1 MKGSPLEW
9 VYFQVLTHDAMTPKV
24 RPELGQIF
32 AEGYSAIN
40 GANGASNYASKVGNN
55 GTALLN
61 MAQAELAKE
70 QALLSQIFGVSL
82 NIDFSKKNAIKDLI
96 DTLNCCLNLKSVY
109 ERNKALMLSNKKG
122 VKGVFSYFNT
132 YLLQAYDQ
140 RREEI
145 KKQVIEKFMSGADFY
160 SSVHSILEE
169 EFNNIIIEDAINR
182 MLSARTERGVNKK
195 YRDAYKEILL
205 AIKKFPRNP
214 LSEGLKRAWGIN
226 SLIDDMTEE
235 IVNNGT
241 SKAKL
246 KKSFNKYQME
256 STVDKNGNK
265 KRVRHNVPL
274 RNLIYRKYSNHATGL
289 SLEALED
296 QIIAMIVGDFPSIDI
311 GSENFRIKSTVT
323 AGGISQLG
331 YKKARADNA
340 VYFNADGSKIDQMI
354 NEMESEA
361 RMDAV
366 NTFNKIG
373 HYIEGIKDGFIVYES
388 AKNYEL
394 GKDFGGYSAGAAIS
408 LRNLEGV
415 LGKFLSNVKEISA
428 VLVNAGSGAINA
440 GDTGEVSKV
449 LAQAIAF
456 ALFDDWDTIGNV
468 SSGGQSIHI
477 MNLSGVLVPL
487 SAMLYSLGEAIN
499 NVQKSYTSFV
509 TVSITKAKYDTS
521 YPTRFLGMRQ
531 WEEVYNQG
539 LDNTKIS
546 YEFMQNIASFLKF

>member
-40 GANGASNYASKVGNN
+40 GANGALNYTNKVGNN

-70 QALLSQIFGVSL
+70 QALLSQIFGVNL
-82 NIDFSKKNAIKDLI
+82 NIDFSEKNAIKDLI
-96 DTLNCCLNLKSVY
+96 DTFNCCLNLKSVY
-109 ERNKALMLSNKKG
+109 ERNKALMISDNKG

-140 RREEI
+140 RREAIEE
-145 KKQVIEKFMSGADFY
+145 QVLEKFMSGADFY
-160 SSVHSILEE
+160 SSVHSILEK
-169 EFNNIIIEDAINR
+169 EFDTIIMNDAINR
-182 MLSARTERGVNKK
+182 MLNAKTERGVNKK
-195 YRDAYKEILL
+195 YQDAYKEILL
-205 AIKKFPRNP
+205 AIEKFPHNP
-214 LSEGLKRAWGIN
+214 LSEGLKKAWGIN

-241 SKAKL
+241 SKKKL
-246 KKSFNKYQME
+246 KKSFNKYQIKN
-256 STVDKNGNK
+256 TIDKNGNK
-265 KRVRHNVPL
+265 KKVRHNVPL
-274 RNLIYRKYSNHATGL
+274 RNLIDRKYSNHASGL
-289 SLEALED
+289 SLESLED
-296 QIIAMIVGDFPSIDI
+296 QIIAMIVGNFPNIEI
-311 GSENFRIKSTVT
+311 GSENFRIKGTVN
-323 AGGISQLG
+323 AGGVSQLG

-340 VYFNADGSKIDQMI
+340 VYFNADGSKIDQLI
-354 NEMESEA
+354 NEMESEE

-366 NTFNKIG
+366 DTFNKIG
-373 HYIEGIKDGFIVYES
+373 HYIEGIKDGFIVYEN
-388 AKNYEL
+388 AKNYQL
-394 GKDFGGYSAGAAIS
+394 GEEFSGYSAGAAIS

-415 LGKFLSNVKEISA
+415 LGKFLSNVKEVSA
-428 VLVNAGSGAINA
+428 VLVNAGSGAIND

-468 SSGGQSIHI
+468 SKGGQSIHV
-477 MNLSGVLVPL
+477 MNLGGVLVPL

-499 NVQKSYTSFV
+499 SVQRSYTSFV
-509 TVSITKAKYDTS
+509 TVSIAKAKYDTS
-521 YPTRFLGMRQ
+521 YPTRFLGMKQ

-546 YEFMQNIASFLKF
+546 YKFMQNIASFLKF